1 MLKYAFVALTSLFA
15 LQMMNADGVI
25 IEDNTPTTLPAGG
38 SKDVT
43 VSINKGNVEGFAKLE
58 LELPTGLS
66 AEAVSTSGASFTFSG
81 QKAKFIWMAVP
92 EQEEFSVTYT
102 LRAAENATGN
112 LMIKGVFAYIKD
124 QQRVDYE
131 LKNKMVS
138 IGLAGDDIAEEI
150 TEDPAP
156 ATASEPEV
164 LDQPMDTGGDMA
176 EETTSEP
183 EPMDTGASESSTTTT
198 AAYDGDDMQCLRF
211 VEEVSATE
219 YNVRLEVVNNTL
231 DGFCKITETMP
242 SGCTAEEL
250 DSDGAVVTLEPN
262 GIKFVW
268 FDAPQSDSFEVTY
281 RVRRF
286 AGGNAP
292 AITGAFSYV
301 KDNAPYDQPVLNMG
315 LTTADPVLTDT
326 PDTTPVD
333 PGNTATDPDPQAGTD
348 EPQDAGST
356 DTADATQDTGGSA
369 DTGSTATT
377 EVEPELP
384 DTPATTFP
392 DPEVGITYKVQIAAA
407 HRTVGKS
414 YFVSRHGFKEQFNI
428 ENDEGWVKYT
438 TGQHEV
444 YKDARDDRN
453 RIRSQYTT
461 FKGPFVTAYSDGV
474 RITVQEALMI
484 SNQQWYK

>member
-1 MLKYAFVALTSLFA
+1 MLKYAFVALTSLLA

-25 IEDNTPTTLPAGG
+25 VEDNTPTTLPAGG
-38 SKDVT
+38 SMDVT
-43 VSINKGNVEGFAKLE
+43 ISINKGNVEGFAKLE
-58 LELPTGLS
+58 IELPVGLS
-66 AEAVSTSGASFTFSG
+66 AEAVSTSGASFTFSA

-112 LMIKGVFAYIKD
+112 LMVKGVFAYIKD

-138 IGLAGDDIAEEI
+138 IGSAGDDIAEE
-150 TEDPAP
+150 TPEDSDPAP
-156 ATASEPEV
+156 GAESEV
-164 LDQPMDTGGDMA
+164 LDQPMDIDGDMA
-176 EETTSEP
+176 EETTFEP
-183 EPMDTGASESSTTTT
+183 EPMEAGVGDSTTAA

-250 DSDGAVVTLEPN
+250 DSDGAVVTLESN

-268 FDAPQSDSFEVTY
+268 FDSPQSDDFEVTY

-292 AITGAFSYV
+292 AITGSFSFV

-315 LTTADPVLTDT
+315 LTTADPTLADT

-333 PGNTATDPDPQAGTD
+333 PVSIATDPIPETRTD
-348 EPQDAGST
+348 ELQDTGST
-356 DTADATQDTGGSA
+356 DTADADQGNGGGE

-392 DPEVGITYKVQIAAA
+392 APEVGITYKVQIAAA

-414 YFVSRHGFKEQFNI
+414 YFISRHGFKEQFNI
-428 ENDEGWVKYT
+428 ENHEGWVKYT
-438 TGQHEV
+438 TGQHEE

-453 RIRSQYTT
+453 RLRSQYAT
-461 FKGPFVTAYSDGV
+461 FNGPFVTAYSDGM

>member
-1 MLKYAFVALTSLFA
+1 MPQIDIVEQDDDGGFDISG
-15 LQMMNADGVI
+15 DGVI
-25 IEDNTPTTLPAGG
+25 IEDNTPTSLPAGG
-38 SKDVT
+38 STDVT

-58 LELPTGLS
+58 LELPAGLS
-66 AEAVSTSGASFTFSG
+66 AEAVSTSGASFTFSA

-102 LRAAENATGN
+102 LRATENATGN
-112 LMIKGVFAYIKD
+112 LMVKGVFAYIKD

-138 IGLAGDDIAEEI
+138 IGSAGDGMAEESP
-150 TEDPAP
+150 EDPDPAP
-156 ATASEPEV
+156 GAEPEV
-164 LDQPMDTGGDMA
+164 LDQSMDLDGDMA
-176 EETTSEP
+176 EETTFEP
-183 EPMDTGASESSTTTT
+183 EPIGAGAGDRTT
-198 AAYDGDDMQCLRF
+198 AAAAYVGDDMQCLRF
-211 VEEVSATE
+211 VEELSATE
-219 YNVRLEVVNNTL
+219 YNVRLEVVNNAL
-231 DGFCKITETMP
+231 DGFCKISETMP

-268 FDAPQSDSFEVTY
+268 FDSPQSDSFEVTY

-315 LTTADPVLTDT
+315 LTTADPSLADT

-333 PGNTATDPDPQAGTD
+333 PRSIATDPVLETGTD
-348 EPQDAGST
+348 EPQDTGTA
-356 DTADATQDTGGSA
+356 DTADADQGKDGGE

-377 EVEPELP
+377 EVEPEQP
-384 DTPATTFP
+384 DIPATTFP
-392 DPEVGITYKVQIAAA
+392 APEVGITYKVQIAAA

-414 YFVSRHGFKEQFNI
+414 YFISRHNFKEQFNI
-428 ENDEGWVKYT
+428 ENYEGWVKYT
-438 TGQHEV
+438 TGQHEE

-461 FKGPFVTAYSDGV
+461 FNGPFVTAYSDGM

>member
-15 LQMMNADGVI
+15 LQMINADGVI

-38 SKDVT
+38 STDVT

-58 LELPTGLS
+58 LELPAGLS
-66 AEAVSTSGASFTFSG
+66 AEAVSTSGASFTFSA

-102 LRAAENATGN
+102 LRATENATGN
-112 LMIKGVFAYIKD
+112 LMVKGVFAYIKD

-138 IGLAGDDIAEEI
+138 IGSAGDDMAEESP
-150 TEDPAP
+150 EDPDPAP
-156 ATASEPEV
+156 GAEPEV
-164 LDQPMDTGGDMA
+164 LDQSMDLDGDMA
-176 EETTSEP
+176 EETTSDP
-183 EPMDTGASESSTTTT
+183 EAMEVGAGDRIT
-198 AAYDGDDMQCLRF
+198 ATVAYDGDDMQCLRF
-211 VEEVSATE
+211 VEELSATE

-231 DGFCKITETMP
+231 DGFCKISETMP

-268 FDAPQSDSFEVTY
+268 FDSPQSDSFEVTY

-292 AITGAFSYV
+292 AITGSFSYV

-315 LTTADPVLTDT
+315 LTTSDPSLADT

-333 PGNTATDPDPQAGTD
+333 PKIIATDPVPETGTD
-348 EPQDAGST
+348 EPQDTGFA
-356 DTADATQDTGGSA
+356 DTADADQGNGGGE
-369 DTGSTATT
+369 DTGSIATT

-392 DPEVGITYKVQIAAA
+392 APEVGITYKVQIAAA

-414 YFVSRHGFKEQFNI
+414 YFISRHGFKEQFNI
-428 ENDEGWVKYT
+428 ENHEGWVKYT
-438 TGQHEV
+438 TGQHEE

-453 RIRSQYTT
+453 RIRSQYAT
-461 FKGPFVTAYSDGV
+461 FNGPFVTAYSDGM